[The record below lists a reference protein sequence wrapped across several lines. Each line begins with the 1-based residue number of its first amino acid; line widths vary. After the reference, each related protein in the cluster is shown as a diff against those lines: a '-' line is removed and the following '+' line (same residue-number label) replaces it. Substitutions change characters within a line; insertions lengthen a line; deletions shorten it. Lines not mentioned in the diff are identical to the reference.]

1 MLSAQTTDVGVNKV
15 TSVLFPKYQKPNEK
29 YKNVYIKYNKNRAKK
44 SDLTEIINF
53 AFCDLSRLENDIQ
66 SIGLFKN
73 KAKNIRTASRILLDR
88 YGGKVPKTMDELITL
103 PGVGRKTA
111 NVVLGNAYGI
121 YEGIAVDTHVKKLSR
136 KYGFTKEKIPEK
148 IEKDLMTLFDKKHWF
163 KITYL
168 LIEHGR
174 NIRKTKKDF
183 LETYLQNRF

>member
-1 MLSAQTTDVGVNKV
+1 M
-15 TSVLFPKYQKPNEK
+15 
-29 YKNVYIKYNKNRAKK
+29 
-44 SDLTEIINF
+44 
-53 AFCDLSRLENDIQ
+53 
-66 SIGLFKN
+66 
-73 KAKNIRTASRILLDR
+73 ASRILLDR
-88 YGGKVPKTMDELITL
+88 YNGLIPKSIDELTKF

-121 YEGIAVDTHVKKLSR
+121 YEGIAVNTHVKKLSR
-136 KYGFTKEKIPEK
+136 KYGFTKESNPEK
-148 IEKDLMTLFDKKHWF
+148 IERDLMALFAKKHWF